1 MGYLC
6 CPKLIAVRKIKVG
19 IQLAFKRAR
28 GGDDMIGILLVTHG
42 EFGEEIKR
50 SAELIIGPIPNCQ
63 TISLNRDDSISNL
76 KDEVE
81 EALDNLNQGEGVIVL
96 VDLIGGSPFNVCSIT
111 LKQRR
116 NFKLLSGLN
125 LSMIVEGAMMRESMR
140 LEELTQHCKQ
150 TGINSV
156 IEVNP

>member
-1 MGYLC
+1 
-6 CPKLIAVRKIKVG
+6 
-19 IQLAFKRAR
+19 
-28 GGDDMIGILLVTHG
+28 MIGILLVTHG
-42 EFGEEIKR
+42 EFGEEIRR
-50 SAELIIGPIPNCQ
+50 SAELIIGPISNCS

-81 EALDNLNQGEGVIVL
+81 KLLESLDQGDGVIVL
-96 VDLIGGSPFNVCSIT
+96 VDLVGGSPFNVCSVT

-125 LSMIVEGAMMRESMR
+125 LSMIVECAMMRESMGVD
-140 LEELTQHCKQ
+140 ELTQHCKQ

>member
-1 MGYLC
+1 M
-6 CPKLIAVRKIKVG
+6 
-19 IQLAFKRAR
+19 QLAIKRVR

-50 SAELIIGPIPNCQ
+50 SAELIIGPISNCQ

-81 EALDNLNQGEGVIVL
+81 AALDSLNQGEGVIVL
-96 VDLIGGSPFNVCSIT
+96 VDLVGGSPFNVCSVT

-125 LSMIVEGAMMRESMR
+125 LSMIVEGAMMRETMR
-140 LEELTQHCKQ
+140 LDDLTKHCKQ